1 MIIDYF
7 RNITFGQ
14 PLFFL
19 LFALFP
25 FLIWYQYRKGSPG
38 YAAIKVSTLSGIK
51 KTGSIKNIFY
61 NIPFWLRMAA
71 LSSMIIAL
79 ARPQIKYAETFRDGE
94 GIDIILCIDVSGSM
108 TMQDF
113 KPNRIEAAKMVAMN
127 FVNHR
132 QNDRIGVV
140 TFAGEAFTQCP
151 LTTDHYVVMAQLQ
164 QIRIGLLV
172 DGTAIGDGLAKSVE
186 RLRDSKAKSKVI
198 VLLTDG
204 VNNTGLIDP
213 AYAREMARV
222 FQMKVYTIGI
232 GSNDPE
238 ATMEE
243 VTPMGKVSGSDK
255 VGINE
260 KLLKSIATETGGKYY
275 SATDN
280 KGLEEIYK
288 DINQLEKSKVQITTF
303 HRYNE
308 KYFPFIFL
316 ALAFLFLETILR
328 FLVFKKFP

>member
-1 MIIDYF
+1 MIFDYF

-14 PLFFL
+14 PLFFF

-25 FLIWYQYRKGSPG
+25 LLIWHRYRKGSSG
-38 YAAIKVSTLSGIK
+38 FAAIRISTLEGVQ
-51 KTGSIKNIFY
+51 KTGSIKNIFQ
-61 NIPFWLRMAA
+61 NIPFWLRMMSLAC
-71 LSSMIIAL
+71 IILAL
-79 ARPQIKYAETFRDGE
+79 ARPQIRYSETYRDGE

-113 KPNRIEAAKMVAMN
+113 KPNRIEAAKAVAMN
-127 FVNHR
+127 FVKNR

-151 LTTDHYVVMAQLQ
+151 LTTDHFVVMAQIQ
-164 QIRIGLLV
+164 QIRIGLLI

-213 AYAREMARV
+213 AYAREMAKV
-222 FQMKVYTIGI
+222 FNIRVYTIGI
-232 GSNDPE
+232 GTQNPN

-243 VTPMGKVSGSDK
+243 NTPMGRVGGSEK

-280 KGLEEIYK
+280 SGLEDIYK

-308 KYFPFIFL
+308 QFFPLIFL
-316 ALAFLFLETILR
+316 ALGLLSLEIILR
-328 FLVFKKFP
+328 YLVFKKFP

>member
-1 MIIDYF
+1 MIFDYF
-7 RNITFGQ
+7 KNITFGQ

-19 LFALFP
+19 LFGLFP
-25 FLIWYQYRKGSPG
+25 LLIWWHYRKGSSG
-38 YAAIKVSTLSGIK
+38 FAAMRISTLEGVQK
-51 KTGSIKNIFY
+51 AGSIKNIFQY
-61 NIPFWLRMAA
+61 IPFWLRLASLA
-71 LSSMIIAL
+71 CIILAL
-79 ARPQIKYAETFRDGE
+79 ARPQVQYSETYRDGE

-113 KPNRIEAAKMVAMN
+113 KPNRIEAAKGVAMS
-127 FVNHR
+127 FVRNR
-132 QNDRIGVV
+132 PNDRIGVV

-151 LTTDHYVVMAQLQ
+151 LTTDHYVVMAQIQ
-164 QIRIGLLV
+164 QIRIGLLI

-213 AYAREMARV
+213 AYAREMAKV
-222 FQMKVYTIGI
+222 FNIKVYTIGI
-232 GSNDPE
+232 GTDNPN

-243 VTPMGKVSGSDK
+243 DTPMGRVGGGDK

-280 KGLEEIYK
+280 RGLEEIYK

-308 KYFPFIFL
+308 KFFPLIFL
-316 ALAFLFLETILR
+316 ALAFLALEIILR
-328 FLVFKKFP
+328 YTVFKKFP